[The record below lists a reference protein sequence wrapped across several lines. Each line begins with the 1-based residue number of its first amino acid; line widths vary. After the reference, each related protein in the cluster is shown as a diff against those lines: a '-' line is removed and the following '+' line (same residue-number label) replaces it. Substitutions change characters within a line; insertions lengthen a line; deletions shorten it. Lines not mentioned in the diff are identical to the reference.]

1 MTKYKLTAP
10 RKFGDM
16 PKDYQFIVSSQTIG
30 SPNANDVEKEIARLG
45 FNKEAQSYRS
55 SANFKV
61 EKIS

>member
-45 FNKEAQSYRS
+45 FNIEVQSYCS
-55 SANFKV
+55 SR
-61 EKIS
+61 